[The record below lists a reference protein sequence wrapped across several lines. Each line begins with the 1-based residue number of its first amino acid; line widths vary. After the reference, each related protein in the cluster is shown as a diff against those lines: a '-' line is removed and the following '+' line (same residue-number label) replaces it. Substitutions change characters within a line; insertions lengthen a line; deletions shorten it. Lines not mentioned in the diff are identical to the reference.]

1 MENKKDV
8 YVAPSVVVVECQVEK
23 GYALSGVEDPMTIG
37 IGDEV
42 ETASTKNWWYNSK

>member
-1 MENKKDV
+1 MEKSNQ
-8 YVAPSVVVVECQVEK
+8 YVAPDVCVVECLVEK

-42 ETASTKNWWYNSK
+42 ETASTKNWWYNGK